1 MSCPP
6 SPILHTTKISSVSG
20 NTAVASDENA
30 SRISTITSLPEI
42 RFACDG
48 GSETSHATCGRSGL
62 TGLGASHG
70 ARWRGRVR
78 SVGGHES
85 TEVQNGSAPEKGR
98 PPVTPSV
105 WLGVNGVDMTAGVK
119 GAGADTGV
127 DQNAAVGIPGN
138 GCCWGIY
145 AIIPAGAAG

>member
-6 SPILHTTKISSVSG
+6 SPMLHTTRISSVSG

-42 RFACDG
+42 RFAVDG
-48 GSETSHATCGRSGL
+48 GSETSHTTCGRSVL

-78 SVGGHES
+78 PGGGHDS
-85 TEVQNGSAPEKGR
+85 TEVQNGSAP
-98 PPVTPSV
+98 VMPSV
-105 WLGVNGVDMTAGVK
+105 WPGDNGVDMTAGVK
-119 GAGADTGV
+119 GAAADAGV
-127 DQNAAVGIPGN
+127 A
-138 GCCWGIY
+138 
-145 AIIPAGAAG
+145 